1 MPPRIAK
8 LVGYGAFGAIA
19 LFVVIFL
26 LVFFV
31 TLPRS
36 APGMTTVL
44 DVVTWIAVGLMV
56 LALAALHVVIARQL
70 IYIGRGGGPRRA

>member
-1 MPPRIAK
+1 MPPRLAK
-8 LVGYGAFGAIA
+8 MVGYGAFGGVA

-26 LVFFV
+26 VVFLI
-31 TLPRS
+31 TLPRA

-56 LALAALHVVIARQL
+56 LALIGVHVLIARQL
-70 IYIGRGGGPRRA
+70 LYIGRGGGPRRV

>member
-8 LVGYGAFGAIA
+8 LIGYGAFGAIA

-26 LVFFV
+26 LVLLA
-31 TLPRS
+31 TLPAS

-56 LALAALHVVIARQL
+56 LAMITLHIVIGRQL
-70 IYIGRGGGPRRA
+70 IYIGKGGGPRPV

>member
-26 LVFFV
+26 LVFLA

-44 DVVTWIAVGLMV
+44 DVVTWIAVGLMI
-56 LALAALHVVIARQL
+56 LAMITLHVIIARQL
-70 IYIGRGGGPRRA
+70 IYIGRGGPPRRV

>member
-1 MPPRIAK
+1 MPPRVAR

-26 LVFFV
+26 LILLL

-44 DVVTWIAVGLMV
+44 DVVTWIAVGMMV
-56 LALAALHVVIARQL
+56 LAMITLHIVVGRQL
-70 IYIGRGGGPRRA
+70 IYIGKGGGPRRV

>member
-1 MPPRIAK
+1 MPPRVAR

-19 LFVVIFL
+19 VFVVIFL
-26 LVFFV
+26 LILLL

-44 DVVTWIAVGLMV
+44 DVVTWIAVGMMV
-56 LALAALHVVIARQL
+56 LAMITLHIVVGRQL
-70 IYIGRGGGPRRA
+70 IYIGKGGGPRRV